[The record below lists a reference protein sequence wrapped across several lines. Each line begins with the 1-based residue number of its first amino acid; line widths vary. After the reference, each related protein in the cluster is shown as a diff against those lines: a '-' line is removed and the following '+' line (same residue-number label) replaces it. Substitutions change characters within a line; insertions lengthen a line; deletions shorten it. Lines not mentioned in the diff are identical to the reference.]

1 MGWYAATTVAIRDT
15 LMKRLCLLVCLLAA
29 ASIPARGETA
39 GFTPEQRAQIVQV
52 IREALKADPS
62 ILREAVIALQ
72 ADDTAREEADT
83 KARLAKQHAA
93 LVADAADPVAGNP
106 SGDVTLVE
114 FYDPRCPYCRRV
126 LPTIETLLKQDRG
139 LRLVYKDIPVLG
151 PASVLEAR
159 AILAAQKQGGYLKMQ
174 SALMTD
180 PAEPTEAMLRATAKS
195 IGLDPARLVAD
206 MNSPSVS
213 DKIKRNLELAHA
225 LKVDGTPIFVIGGQL
240 IPGAVDQAA
249 LEEAI
254 TLARKHT

>member
-1 MGWYAATTVAIRDT
+1 
-15 LMKRLCLLVCLLAA
+15 MKRLCLPLCLIVCLLVAA
-29 ASIPARGETA
+29 ALPARA
-39 GFTPEQRAQIVQV
+39 DSDGFTPEQRAQIVQV

-72 ADDTAREEADT
+72 ADDAAREEADT
-83 KARLAKQHAA
+83 KGRLAKQHAA
-93 LVADAADPVAGNP
+93 LVADATDPVAGNP

-126 LPTIETLLKQDRG
+126 LPTIETLLKKDHG

-151 PASVLEAR
+151 PASVMESR

-174 SALMTD
+174 VALMSD
-180 PAEPTEAMLRATAKS
+180 PAEPTDAMVRATAKS
-195 IGLDPARLVAD
+195 IGLDPDRLVAD
-206 MNSPSVS
+206 MNSPTVS
-213 DKIKRNLELAHA
+213 NKLKHNLDLAHA

-254 TLARKHT
+254 SVARKHS